1 MGDRIIRRGR
11 GLASFPQPA
20 EIHPSNYPTSMAIT
34 EMGRLI
40 EGYSDG
46 KLSMKLYAG
55 GQLGEERDTLEMTT
69 FGGIDMNRVSLGP
82 LNSIEPMTNIPG
94 LPFIFKN
101 VAHMRDAMD
110 GAPGRQVLRSLEPHG
125 LIGLCF
131 YDSGARS
138 FYNTKR
144 PIRKPEDMKGM
155 KLRVQNSDLFVSL
168 IQELGGNPTPMPL
181 GEVYQSLV
189 QGVID
194 GAENNWPSYFEGRH
208 FEAAKYYSLTQHVI
222 APELLVMSR
231 QRWEKLSASEQEIV
245 RKSADESVP
254 YMRKLWDLKTLDA
267 EKAVRASGVEVNEVD
282 DQQAFVDRVQPVWKP
297 GDFVDSRRRSRRDDV
312 DCRLAGLCPLYSQ
325 RQSKLVG
332 TDGAPVDDLVRR
344 ARVCRRI

>member
-11 GLASFPQPA
+11 GLASFPQPGLSRRQMIASGLSAMLLAGCSKASGTTFRVA

-282 DQQAFVDRVQPVWKP
+282 DQQAFVDRVQPVWSEYIKTP
-297 GDFVDSRRRSRRDDV
+297 
-312 DCRLAGLCPLYSQ
+312 AEQ
-325 RQSKLVG
+325 KLVDEIAEMG
-332 TDGAPVDDLVRR
+332 VDH
-344 ARVCRRI
+344 A

>member
-1 MGDRIIRRGR
+1 
-11 GLASFPQPA
+11 
-20 EIHPSNYPTSMAIT
+20 MAIT
-34 EMGRLI
+34 EMGRLM

-46 KLSMKLYAG
+46 RLSLKLYSG

-69 FGGIDMNRVSLGP
+69 FGGIDLNRVNLGP

-94 LPFIFKN
+94 LPFIFNN
-101 VAHMRDAMD
+101 VAHMRQAMD
-110 GAPGRQVLRSLEPHG
+110 GEPGLRVLRSLEQHG

-144 PIRKPEDMKGM
+144 PIRTPEDMAGM

-168 IQELGGNPTPMPL
+168 IQALGANPTPMPL

-208 FEAAKYYSLTQHVI
+208 FEVAKYYSLTRHVI
-222 APELLVMSR
+222 GPEVLVISR
-231 QRWEKLSASEQEIV
+231 QRWEKLSATDQDIV
-245 RKSADESVP
+245 RKSARQSVP
-254 YMRKLWDLKTLDA
+254 YMRKLWDAKTLDA
-267 EKAVRASGVEVNEVD
+267 EKKIRASGVKVNEVED
-282 DQQAFVDRVQPVWKP
+282 KLAFVERAKPVWGEYIKTP
-297 GDFVDSRRRSRRDDV
+297 
-312 DCRLAGLCPLYSQ
+312 AQ
-325 RQSKLVG
+325 QKLV
-332 TDGAPVDDLVRR
+332 DEISEMGADH
-344 ARVCRRI
+344 A